1 MWINERGDGVATCL
15 DCGRKGH
22 VDCGAGGSGELLCE
36 VHGTDGFD
44 AKRPRAPAPSV
55 FVSELTIPASV
66 EWEGAEEP
74 ERGILRVCRFPGV
87 KDNSDAWC
95 IEDCGN
101 SVLSRHVFGWKKD
114 HPSEPLVLPVDFDDD
129 APEDR
134 KRIAD
139 LFHYYP
145 RGRRTDEEDALY
157 AFTLEEALHVC
168 GVKL

>member
-36 VHGTDGFD
+36 VHGADGFD
-44 AKRPRAPAPSV
+44 AKRPRAQAPSV

-66 EWEGAEEP
+66 GWEGVEEP
-74 ERGILRVCRFPGV
+74 ERGNLAVRRFPGV
-87 KDNSDAWC
+87 KSNHDAWC
-95 IEDCGN
+95 IEDSCLG
-101 SVLSRHVFGWKKD
+101 VLSRHVFGWKKD
-114 HPSEPLVLPVDFDDD
+114 HPSEPLVMPIDFSED

-134 KRIAD
+134 KRIVE

-145 RGRRTDEEDALY
+145 RSHRTYEEDALY
-157 AFTLEEALHVC
+157 TFTLEEALRVC